1 MGIKNL
7 NRFLLDNC
15 SKRSIK
21 KIHLKQLS
29 KKTLTI
35 DISIYLYKFV
45 GENTLLESMYLF
57 ISILKKY
64 EITPIFIFDGK
75 PPPEKKELLI
85 KRRIEKLEAEQ
96 KYNDLQKQMEGL
108 TEEKILEME
117 NLRKQFIRITEEDIT
132 KVKLLLEA
140 YSVRY
145 YDSPY
150 EADQL
155 CAHFVK
161 ERIAWGCITDDMDM
175 FLYGCTNVIRH
186 ISLLNHTAVIYDFQ
200 MILRDLQMSEDN
212 FREIMVLSG
221 TDYNMKLE
229 TSLYSTMKRYNEYN
243 KYLFQNKDLSVD
255 FYDWLSIH
263 TDYLKDKE
271 SLMKIYNMFLLT
283 NYDFS
288 ELNIEPKETVIE
300 MEKLKSIME
309 TEGFIFLV

>member
-15 SKRSIK
+15 SKKSIK
-21 KIHLKQLS
+21 KIHLKQLAQ
-29 KKTLTI
+29 KTLTI

-108 TEEKILEME
+108 TEEKMLEME

-132 KVKLLLEA
+132 KVKQLLEA
-140 YSVRY
+140 YNVSY
-145 YDSPY
+145 YNSPY

-155 CAHFVK
+155 CAYLVK

-186 ISLLNHTAVIYDFQ
+186 ISLLNHTAVIYDFE
-200 MILRDLQMSEDN
+200 MILRDLKMSEDN

-221 TDYNMKLE
+221 TDYNIKME
-229 TSLYSTMKRYNEYN
+229 TSLYNTMKRYNEYN
-243 KYLFQNKDLSVD
+243 KYVFQNKDLSVG
-255 FYDWLSIH
+255 FYDWLSEY
-263 TDYLKDKE
+263 TDYLKNKD
-271 SLMKIYNMFLLT
+271 SLIKTYNMFLLT

-288 ELNIEPKETVIE
+288 ELNIETKEMGIE
-300 MEKLKSIME
+300 MEKLKSIMQ
-309 TEGFIFLV
+309 TEGFIFI

>member
-15 SKRSIK
+15 SKKSIK
-21 KIHLKQLS
+21 KIHLKQLA

-85 KRRIEKLEAEQ
+85 QRRMEKLEAEQ
-96 KYNDLQKQMEGL
+96 KYNELQQKIDEISD
-108 TEEKILEME
+108 EKMLEME
-117 NLRKQFIRITEEDIT
+117 NLKRQFIRITEGDINN
-132 KVKLLLEA
+132 VKQLLDA
-140 YSVRY
+140 YNVSY
-145 YDSPY
+145 YDSKY

-155 CAHFVK
+155 CAYLVK
-161 ERIAWGCITDDMDM
+161 QRIASGCITDDMDM
-175 FLYGCTNVIRH
+175 FLYGCSMVIRH
-186 ISLLNHTAVIYDFQ
+186 ISLLNHTAVVYDLE
-200 MILRDLQMSEDN
+200 MILKDLQMSEQN

-221 TDYNMKLE
+221 TDYNIKME
-229 TSLYSTMKRYNEYN
+229 TSLYNTMKWYQEYN
-243 KYLFQNKDLSVD
+243 KYLFQNKGLSID
-255 FYDWLSIH
+255 FYDWLSLNTEYIK
-263 TDYLKDKE
+263 DMKMLLKTYD
-271 SLMKIYNMFLLT
+271 MFLLE

-288 ELNIEPKETVIE
+288 DLHIEKREKDIDR
-300 MEKLKSIME
+300 EKLKTIME
-309 TEGFIFLV
+309 KEGFIFI